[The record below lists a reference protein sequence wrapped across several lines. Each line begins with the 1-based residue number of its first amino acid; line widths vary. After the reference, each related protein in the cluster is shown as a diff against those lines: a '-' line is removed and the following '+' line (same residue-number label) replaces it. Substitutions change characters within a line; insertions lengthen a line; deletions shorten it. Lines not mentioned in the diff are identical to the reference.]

1 MIDLWCSVKF
11 LLIRFRRFSK
21 TISSNPKY
29 VLCSDWQLSYLQNE
43 LRSKEESVH
52 LWKKTYIALVSL
64 IPKTVSRLIPS
75 CNRNLSL
82 QERVPT
88 SERRLFCRLRLN
100 WNTFIRLLYEIKTRR
115 AFNLLRVYVWFFAF
129 ITLKNDP
136 FLEFLFRFYVW
147 LEFFLATICIFDNNV
162 INSELCSW
170 SWY

>member
-1 MIDLWCSVKF
+1 MIDLWSSVKF
-11 LLIRFRRFSK
+11 LLIRFPRFSK

-64 IPKTVSRLIPS
+64 IPPTVSRLIPS

-88 SERRLFCRLRLN
+88 SERRLFCRLRY
-100 WNTFIRLLYEIKTRR
+100 WNTFIRLLYKIKTRR
-115 AFNLLRVYVWFFAF
+115 AFNLQRVY
-129 ITLKNDP
+129 ISLI
-136 FLEFLFRFYVW
+136 FRFYYTQKWSLFRVSI
-147 LEFFLATICIFDNNV
+147 LCVARIFFNQGMYF
-162 INSELCSW
+162 W
-170 SWY
+170 